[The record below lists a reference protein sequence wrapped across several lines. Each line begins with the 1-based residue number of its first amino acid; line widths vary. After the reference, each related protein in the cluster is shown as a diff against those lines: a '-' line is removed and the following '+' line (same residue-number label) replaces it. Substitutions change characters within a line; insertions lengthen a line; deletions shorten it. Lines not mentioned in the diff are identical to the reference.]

1 MKILKSQ
8 YCYTDIKI
16 RKKNTDNNKLHN
28 LIINKHE
35 KTSLWLIVMKNVFI
49 NKEIR
54 DYDFKNN
61 LTNKNELNLCNKE
74 KKDEDCCYVFPKN
87 KKFQYEINN
96 LVYLYLSHLCEI
108 KIQRLAIIAR
118 KEKTALTNIVR
129 IYLGLCAQY
138 LGLLQ
143 TKTKTNENESS
154 VSSKKII
161 LKKINTNDYNNDKQL
176 NTKNNNNN
184 NNENT
189 ISTFNNCVMKI
200 KYISDLK
207 SRLAKKNINV
217 NMKNQSNKDSKKI
230 IEKNKDDSNSNSN
243 ISYSEDEKK
252 KENNFNNDIISEDFI
267 KSLNK
272 LNKKNKNATLK
283 ILYSSSF
290 TRLFIGETDIDSIR
304 ERYLSNI
311 DTKKEQKLEKNNKY
325 YTLSGAYLKMF
336 LNRVSQDQKNN
347 VPLMEKNMETL
358 LNKFKKNQ
366 ELIDRFKRIHID
378 TEKLYHNDLMTSKNE
393 NTFQR
398 INTTSKLEM
407 RPNNTIKSAHS
418 TDIHNYTSTNI
429 EKNTNLLNS
438 SSKKHLNHELAKT
451 PEIVKCKLNSND
463 NNYLKQE
470 SIKINE
476 NKKISR
482 FKKSINTRKIKEDLK
497 MNKKNIIYGYN
508 FNHRQNNNKN
518 FLYKNDLKIHIKKD
532 NFKNSIFTERN
543 NNSIKKTNYQSIF
556 NTKLFRNREDNISSS
571 KTLGLNKNYTSRGEL
586 HFINKYESMGKTK
599 IKNFLSK
606 NDFYFY

>member
-1 MKILKSQ
+1 
-8 YCYTDIKI
+8 
-16 RKKNTDNNKLHN
+16 
-28 LIINKHE
+28 
-35 KTSLWLIVMKNVFI
+35 
-49 NKEIR
+49 
-54 DYDFKNN
+54 
-61 LTNKNELNLCNKE
+61 
-74 KKDEDCCYVFPKN
+74 
-87 KKFQYEINN
+87 
-96 LVYLYLSHLCEI
+96 
-108 KIQRLAIIAR
+108 
-118 KEKTALTNIVR
+118 
-129 IYLGLCAQY
+129 
-138 LGLLQ
+138 
-143 TKTKTNENESS
+143 
-154 VSSKKII
+154 
-161 LKKINTNDYNNDKQL
+161 
-176 NTKNNNNN
+176 
-184 NNENT
+184 
-189 ISTFNNCVMKI
+189 
-200 KYISDLK
+200 
-207 SRLAKKNINV
+207 
-217 NMKNQSNKDSKKI
+217 
-230 IEKNKDDSNSNSN
+230 
-243 ISYSEDEKK
+243 
-252 KENNFNNDIISEDFI
+252 
-267 KSLNK
+267 
-272 LNKKNKNATLK
+272 
-283 ILYSSSF
+283 
-290 TRLFIGETDIDSIR
+290 
-304 ERYLSNI
+304 
-311 DTKKEQKLEKNNKY
+311 
-325 YTLSGAYLKMF
+325 MF

-451 PEIVKCKLNSND
+451 PEIIKCKLNSND

-532 NFKNSIFTERN
+532 NFKSSIFTERN

-571 KTLGLNKNYTSRGEL
+571 NTLGLNKNYTSRGEL
-586 HFINKYESMGKTK
+586 HYINKYESMGKTK